1 MAEGGSKRINVVVK
15 TPKDKKT
22 VEVDEDSGIKDFK
35 ILVAQKFEA
44 EPEQLVLIFA
54 GKIMKD
60 SDTLKMHNIKDNLTV
75 HLVIKAPTRNVELP
89 ARAPADVRQ
98 TPFGLNQFGGLAGM
112 EALGAGSNSFM
123 DLQAR
128 MQNELLNNG
137 DMLRSLMDNPLVQQ
151 MMNNPETMR
160 QLITSNPQMQD
171 LMQRNPE
178 ISHMLN
184 NPDLLRQT
192 MELARNPSMLQELM
206 RSHDRAMSNLE
217 SVPGG
222 YSALQRIYRDIQEPM
237 MNAASESFG
246 RNPFAGLVE
255 GGGSGANAGGINPQQ
270 GTENR
275 NPLPNPWGGGGG
287 VGTANGPTTNTNG
300 RGRSDLP
307 PNNIL
312 NTPAMRSMLQQMA
325 DNPALMQNLLNAPY
339 TRSMMESMSQDP
351 DMASRLL
358 GSSPLLANNPAM
370 QDQVRQM
377 MPQFMA
383 QMQNPEVMNMLTN
396 PEAINAILQ
405 IQQGMEQ
412 LRSAAPGLVGTLG
425 IPPPPPGVNNTPA
438 ADPASGDG
446 QGSGNGSVLGG
457 GGLLN
462 NSSNSVSSPLSGSAV
477 NNSANA
483 GSTPNLAPG
492 GGPNAQLFND
502 FMARMLN
509 GMSNNAD
516 STQPPEVRYQSQL
529 EQLAAMGFANREAN
543 LQALIATF
551 GDINAAVE
559 RLLSLNQLSLS

>member
-60 SDTLKMHNIKDNLTV
+60 TDTLKMHNIKDNLPV
-75 HLVIKAPTRNVELP
+75 HLVIKAPTRTNETP

-112 EALGAGSNSFM
+112 EALGAGSNTFM

-237 MNAASESFG
+237 MNAATESFG

-255 GGGSGANAGGINPQQ
+255 GGNGSTAGVNPQQ

-275 NPLPNPWGGGGG
+275 NPLPNPWGGTGNRTGSQTNNQSNNRGG
-287 VGTANGPTTNTNG
+287 
-300 RGRSDLP
+300 DQP
-307 PNNIL
+307 PNNVL
-312 NTPAMRSMLQQMA
+312 NTPAMRSLLQQMA
-325 DNPALMQNLLNAPY
+325 DNPSMMQNLLNAPY

-358 GSSPLLANNPAM
+358 STSPLLSNNPQL

-377 MPQFMA
+377 MPQFMS
-383 QMQNPEVMNMLTN
+383 QMQNPDVMNMLTN

-412 LRSAAPGLVGTLG
+412 LRSAAPNLVGTLG
-425 IPPPPPGVNNTPA
+425 IPPPPPGINTPTGG
-438 ADPASGDG
+438 DPASGDG
-446 QGSGNGSVLGG
+446 GIATSNNTSPNNAATPNAVNASGLGVGLGGTGTGSG
-457 GGLLN
+457 
-462 NSSNSVSSPLSGSAV
+462 
-477 NNSANA
+477 
-483 GSTPNLAPG
+483 TPTLAPG

-502 FMARMLN
+502 FMMRMLN

-529 EQLAAMGFANREAN
+529 EQLASMGFANREAN

>member
-60 SDTLKMHNIKDNLTV
+60 TDTLKMHNIKDNLTV
-75 HLVIKAPTRNVELP
+75 HLVIKSPTRNNEAP

-112 EALGAGSNSFM
+112 EALGAGSNTFM

-151 MMNNPETMR
+151 MMNNPDTMR

-237 MNAASESFG
+237 MNAATESFG

-255 GGGSGANAGGINPQQ
+255 GGGSGAGVNPQQ

-275 NPLPNPWGGGGG
+275 NPLPNPWGGGG
-287 VGTANGPTTNTNG
+287 TNSTTNGTGGGAGAGTGGTGNRTG
-300 RGRSDLP
+300 DLP
-307 PNNIL
+307 PNNVL
-312 NTPAMRSMLQQMA
+312 NSPAMRSLMQQMA
-325 DNPALMQNLLNAPY
+325 DNPAMMQNLLNAPY
-339 TRSMMESMSQDP
+339 TRSMMETMSQDP
-351 DMASRLL
+351 EMASRLL
-358 GSSPLLANNPAM
+358 STSPLLSNNPAM

-383 QMQNPEVMNMLTN
+383 QMNNPEVMNMITN
-396 PEAINAILQ
+396 PDAMNAILQ

-425 IPPPPPGVNNTPA
+425 IPPPPPGVNSA
-438 ADPASGDG
+438 SDPASGDG
-446 QGSGNGSVLGG
+446 TTTTANNVSPPSGG
-457 GGLLN
+457 
-462 NSSNSVSSPLSGSAV
+462 
-477 NNSANA
+477 NA
-483 GSTPNLAPG
+483 ASTAGTAGVPNLAPG

-502 FMARMLN
+502 FMMRMLN

>member
-44 EPEQLVLIFA
+44 EAEQLVLIFA

-60 SDTLKMHNIKDNLTV
+60 TDTLKMHNIKDNLTV
-75 HLVIKAPTRNVELP
+75 HLVIKAPTRSNETP

-112 EALGAGSNSFM
+112 EALGAGSNTFM

-237 MNAASESFG
+237 MNAATESFG

-255 GGGSGANAGGINPQQ
+255 GGGAAAGVNPQQ

-275 NPLPNPWGGGGG
+275 NPLPNPWGALG
-287 VGTANGPTTNTNG
+287 ANATNG
-300 RGRSDLP
+300 TGNGATAGNGGLGNRTGDLP
-307 PNNIL
+307 PNNVL
-312 NTPAMRSMLQQMA
+312 NTPAMRSLLQQMA
-325 DNPALMQNLLNAPY
+325 DNPAMMQNLLNAPY

-358 GSSPLLANNPAM
+358 NSSPLLSNNPAL

-396 PEAINAILQ
+396 PDAMNAILQ

-425 IPPPPPGVNNTPA
+425 IPPPPPGVNSAT
-438 ADPASGDG
+438 DPASGDG
-446 QGSGNGSVLGG
+446 GI
-457 GGLLN
+457 
-462 NSSNSVSSPLSGSAV
+462 SA
-477 NNSANA
+477 SANNIPSPTLGNAANPAAAAAA
-483 GSTPNLAPG
+483 GMPNLAPG

-502 FMARMLN
+502 FMMRMLN
-509 GMSNNAD
+509 GMSNNTD

>member
-22 VEVDEDSGIKDFK
+22 VEVDEDSGIKEFK

-60 SDTLKMHNIKDNLTV
+60 TDTLKMHNIKDNLTV
-75 HLVIKAPTRNVELP
+75 HLVIKAPTRNNEAP
-89 ARAPADVRQ
+89 ARQPADVRQ

-112 EALGAGSNSFM
+112 EALGAGSNTFM

-151 MMNNPETMR
+151 MMNNPDTMR

-237 MNAASESFG
+237 MNAATESFG
-246 RNPFAGLVE
+246 RNPFAGLVD
-255 GGGSGANAGGINPQQ
+255 GGLGAGINPQQ

-287 VGTANGPTTNTNG
+287 ANSGTNGTGTANRTG
-300 RGRSDLP
+300 DLP
-307 PNNIL
+307 PNNVL
-312 NTPAMRSMLQQMA
+312 NTPAMRSLLQQMA
-325 DNPALMQNLLNAPY
+325 DNPAMMQNLLNAPY

-358 GSSPLLANNPAM
+358 SSSPLLSNNPAL

-383 QMQNPEVMNMLTN
+383 QMQNPEVQNMLTN
-396 PEAINAILQ
+396 PDAMNAILQ

-425 IPPPPPGVNNTPA
+425 IPPPPPGVGNTD

-446 QGSGNGSVLGG
+446 
-457 GGLLN
+457 
-462 NSSNSVSSPLSGSAV
+462 
-477 NNSANA
+477 
-483 GSTPNLAPG
+483 GSTTNNASPNAANPVPSLAPG

-502 FMARMLN
+502 FMMRMLN

-516 STQPPEVRYQSQL
+516 GTQPPEVRYQSQL
-529 EQLAAMGFANREAN
+529 EQLAAMGFGNRDAN

>member
-15 TPKDKKT
+15 TPKEKKT

-44 EPEQLVLIFA
+44 EAEQLVLIFA

-60 SDTLKMHNIKDNLTV
+60 TDTLKMHNIKDNLTV
-75 HLVIKAPTRNVELP
+75 HLVIKAPTRTNDAP

-98 TPFGLNQFGGLAGM
+98 TPYGLNQFGGLAGM
-112 EALGAGSNSFM
+112 EALGAGSNTFM

-237 MNAASESFG
+237 MNAATESFG

-255 GGGSGANAGGINPQQ
+255 GSGAGVNPQQ

-275 NPLPNPWGGGGG
+275 NPLPNPWGGTGNRTGGSSAQG
-287 VGTANGPTTNTNG
+287 SNPIGANN
-300 RGRSDLP
+300 RSGDQP
-307 PNNIL
+307 PNNVL
-312 NTPAMRSMLQQMA
+312 NTPAMRSLLQQMA
-325 DNPALMQNLLNAPY
+325 DNPAMMQNLLNAPY
-339 TRSMMESMSQDP
+339 TRSMMELMSQDP

-358 GSSPLLANNPAM
+358 SSSPLLSNNPQL

-377 MPQFMA
+377 MPQFMS
-383 QMQNPEVMNMLTN
+383 QMQNPDVMNMLTN
-396 PEAINAILQ
+396 PDAINAILQ

-412 LRSAAPGLVGTLG
+412 LRTAAPNLVGTLG
-425 IPPPPPGVNNTPA
+425 IPPPPPGVNNP
-438 ADPASGDG
+438 ADPVIGDAS
-446 QGSGNGSVLGG
+446 SAIS
-457 GGLLN
+457 N
-462 NSSNSVSSPLSGSAV
+462 NTSPINAAAPPSSNATTT
-477 NNSANA
+477 A
-483 GSTPNLAPG
+483 TPPLAPG

-502 FMARMLN
+502 FMMRMLN

>member
-1 MAEGGSKRINVVVK
+1 
-15 TPKDKKT
+15 
-22 VEVDEDSGIKDFK
+22 
-35 ILVAQKFEA
+35 LVGQKFEA

-60 SDTLKMHNIKDNLTV
+60 TDTLKMHNIKDNLTV
-75 HLVIKAPTRNVELP
+75 HLVIKAPTRTNEAP

-112 EALGAGSNSFM
+112 EALGAGSNTFM

-237 MNAASESFG
+237 MNAATESFG

-255 GGGSGANAGGINPQQ
+255 GGGAGVNPQQ

-275 NPLPNPWGGGGG
+275 NPLPNPWGGTGNRTGGAGGG
-287 VGTANGPTTNTNG
+287 GLNASQSSNNAGTNN
-300 RGRSDLP
+300 RGGDQP
-307 PNNIL
+307 PNNVL
-312 NTPAMRSMLQQMA
+312 NTPAMRSLLQQMA

-358 GSSPLLANNPAM
+358 SSSPLLSNNPQL

-377 MPQFMA
+377 MPQFMS
-383 QMQNPEVMNMLTN
+383 QMQNPDVMNMLTN

-412 LRSAAPGLVGTLG
+412 LRSAAPNLVGTLG
-425 IPPPPPGVNNTPA
+425 IPPPPPGINN
-438 ADPASGDG
+438 ADPGSGDS
-446 QGSGNGSVLGG
+446 SGNGIANSHNNTSPNSGVASQNSTSAPGG
-457 GGLLN
+457 GGGAM
-462 NSSNSVSSPLSGSAV
+462 P
-477 NNSANA
+477 
-483 GSTPNLAPG
+483 TLAPG

-502 FMARMLN
+502 FMMRMLN

-516 STQPPEVRYQSQL
+516 STQPPEVRYRSQL
-529 EQLAAMGFANREAN
+529 EQLASMGFANREAN
-543 LQALIATF
+543 LQ
-551 GDINAAVE
+551 GM
-559 RLLSLNQLSLS
+559 

>member
-35 ILVAQKFEA
+35 ILVGQKFEA

-60 SDTLKMHNIKDNLTV
+60 TDTLKMHNIKDQLTV
-75 HLVIKAPTRNVELP
+75 HLVIKSPTRNNEAP

-112 EALGAGSNSFM
+112 EALGAGSNTFM

-151 MMNNPETMR
+151 MMNNPDTMR

-178 ISHMLN
+178 ITHMLN

-237 MNAASESFG
+237 MNAATESFG

-255 GGGSGANAGGINPQQ
+255 GGGVAAANPQQ

-275 NPLPNPWGGGGG
+275 NPLPNPWGGS
-287 VGTANGPTTNTNG
+287 GTATGNGTNSSTNGPTGQANRTG
-300 RGRSDLP
+300 DQP
-307 PNNIL
+307 PNNVL
-312 NTPAMRSMLQQMA
+312 NTPAMRSLLQQMA
-325 DNPALMQNLLNAPY
+325 DNPTMMQNLLNAPY
-339 TRSMMESMSQDP
+339 TRSMMDSMSQDP

-358 GSSPLLANNPAM
+358 SSSPLLSNNPAL
-370 QDQVRQM
+370 QEQVRQM

-396 PEAINAILQ
+396 PDAMNAILQ

-412 LRSAAPGLVGTLG
+412 LRSAAPGLVGTMG
-425 IPPPPPGVNNTPA
+425 IPPPPPGINT
-438 ADPASGDG
+438 DPASGDG
-446 QGSGNGSVLGG
+446 A
-457 GGLLN
+457 LN
-462 NSSNSVSSPLSGSAV
+462 SRTAPTSTNNISLSNSSVP
-477 NNSANA
+477 NA
-483 GSTPNLAPG
+483 GNSSVNSSAPALAPG

-502 FMARMLN
+502 FMTRMLN
-509 GMSNNAD
+509 GMSTNAD
-516 STQPPEVRYQSQL
+516 GTQPPEVRYQSQL
-529 EQLAAMGFANREAN
+529 EQLAAMGFGNRDAN

-559 RLLSLNQLSLS
+559 RLLAVNQLSLS

>member
-35 ILVAQKFEA
+35 VLVAQKFEA

-60 SDTLKMHNIKDNLTV
+60 TDTLKMHNIKDQLTV
-75 HLVIKAPTRNVELP
+75 HLVIKSVTRNNEAP

-112 EALGAGSNSFM
+112 EALGAGSNTFM

-151 MMNNPETMR
+151 MMNNPDTMR

-178 ISHMLN
+178 ITHMLN

-237 MNAASESFG
+237 MNAATESFG

-255 GGGSGANAGGINPQQ
+255 GGGGGSGGGVAGVNPQQ

-275 NPLPNPWGGGGG
+275 NPLPNPWGGSGGG
-287 VGTANGPTTNTNG
+287 TATGNGTNSSTNGPTGQANRTG
-300 RGRSDLP
+300 DQP
-307 PNNIL
+307 PNNVL
-312 NTPAMRSMLQQMA
+312 NTPAMRSLLQQMA
-325 DNPALMQNLLNAPY
+325 DNPTMMQNLLNAPY
-339 TRSMMESMSQDP
+339 TRSMMDSMSQDP

-358 GSSPLLANNPAM
+358 SSSPLLSNNPAL
-370 QDQVRQM
+370 QEQVRQM

-396 PEAINAILQ
+396 PDAMNAILQ

-412 LRSAAPGLVGTLG
+412 LRSAAPGLVGTMG
-425 IPPPPPGVNNTPA
+425 IPPPPPGINT
-438 ADPASGDG
+438 DPASGDG
-446 QGSGNGSVLGG
+446 
-457 GGLLN
+457 GLNSRTAPTNTN
-462 NSSNSVSSPLSGSAV
+462 NSSVPNAGNNSV
-477 NNSANA
+477 NA
-483 GSTPNLAPG
+483 PAPALAPG

-502 FMARMLN
+502 FMTRMLN
-509 GMSNNAD
+509 GMSTNAD
-516 STQPPEVRYQSQL
+516 ASQPPEVRYQSQL
-529 EQLAAMGFANREAN
+529 EQLAAMGFGNREAN

-559 RLLSLNQLSLS
+559 RLLAVNQLSLS

>member
-22 VEVDEDSGIKDFK
+22 VEVDEDSGIKEFK

-60 SDTLKMHNIKDNLTV
+60 TDTLKQHNIKDNLTV
-75 HLVIKAPTRNVELP
+75 HLVIKAPTRNNEQP

-112 EALGAGSNSFM
+112 EALGAGSNTFM

-151 MMNNPETMR
+151 MMNNPDTMR

-237 MNAASESFG
+237 MNAATESFG

-255 GGGSGANAGGINPQQ
+255 GGGANAANPQQ

-275 NPLPNPWGGGGG
+275 NPLPNPWGGSGNRSGTTGVAGGLG
-287 VGTANGPTTNTNG
+287 GLAGLGLGSAAAGQTNNSHGGDQPPANV
-300 RGRSDLP
+300 
-307 PNNIL
+307 L
-312 NTPAMRSMLQQMA
+312 NTPAMRSLLQQMA
-325 DNPALMQNLLNAPY
+325 DNPSLMQNLLNAPY

-358 GSSPLLANNPAM
+358 SSSPLLSNNPQL

-383 QMQNPEVMNMLTN
+383 QMQNPDVMNMLTN
-396 PEAINAILQ
+396 PEALNAILQ

-412 LRSAAPGLVGTLG
+412 LRTAAPSLVGTLG
-425 IPPPPPGVNNTPA
+425 IPPPPPGVGNSTS

-446 QGSGNGSVLGG
+446 TTATTNNTSPNNGAAPLRTTNPGG
-457 GGLLN
+457 
-462 NSSNSVSSPLSGSAV
+462 
-477 NNSANA
+477 
-483 GSTPNLAPG
+483 PNLAPG

-502 FMARMLN
+502 FMMRMLN
-509 GMSNNAD
+509 GMSNNTD

-529 EQLAAMGFANREAN
+529 EQLSAMGFANREAN